1 MKNPAETLRQEL
13 ADEQKEL
20 YKDAFLTL
28 VAFVGLAVGIYV
40 QVTEAP
46 SLFMWIGFGLS
57 FLAGGLAPAK
67 QAVESLLAGKLDID
81 LLMVLAAIAAALVGA
96 PRDGAILLCL
106 FSLAGTLESYA
117 LGNTKKAVVSL
128 MKIRPDEANRLSL
141 SGEITVVPVENLVIG
156 DVVVIKPGERVPI
169 DGKISFG
176 ESSIDQSSITGES
189 VPVDKI
195 IGDTVFAGTVNG
207 HGVLQVVVTQTAS
220 HSTLARMITLVTE
233 AQAKRSPSERF
244 SDWFGER
251 YTLVVLVGSTLGL
264 IGFLLV
270 GFSLSDALYKAA
282 TLLVVASPCAIVISV
297 PAAILSALAA
307 SARQGMLFKGGAAL
321 ETFAHIDTIA
331 FDKTGTLT
339 TGKMQVMAMEA
350 VSVEEAELMRI
361 ALALEVHSEHPLARS
376 VVTYVREHNTSE
388 LVVTNAKAVPGKGIV
403 ATIDGRTYGAGN
415 RALLRSMNVSIDNA
429 TEARIEAYETEGY
442 TTILVASDT
451 LLGIFAIADSVRA
464 TAKETVAALRA
475 SGITRIVMVTGDNI
489 RAAHH
494 IARAVGIDEKDV
506 YAELL
511 PEDKVRVV
519 EELKSVGR
527 VAFVGDGVN
536 DAAALVTAQI
546 GIAMGTAGS
555 DVALEAADVALLSDD
570 LQKIVAARKLSQK
583 TNSIIKQN
591 LIFALGILVIMVI
604 VTTFFYL
611 PLPLGVIGHEGGT
624 LLVVLNGLRLLLK

>member
-1 MKNPAETLRQEL
+1 MKNPTETLRAEL
-13 ADEQKEL
+13 AAEQKEL

-28 VAFVGLAVGIYV
+28 LAFVGLGVGIFA
-40 QVTEAP
+40 QITEA
-46 SLFMWIGFGLS
+46 SVYMIAFGFGIS
-57 FLAGGLAPAK
+57 FLAGGLLPAK
-67 QAVESLLAGKLDID
+67 QAVLSLLKGKLDID

-117 LGNTKKAVVSL
+117 LGSTKKAVVAL
-128 MKIRPDEANRLSL
+128 MKLRPDEAHILL
-141 SGEITVVPVENLVIG
+141 PSGELQKVSVEEIEIG
-156 DVVVIKPGERVPI
+156 NVVVIKPGERIPV
-169 DGKISFG
+169 DGSITLG
-176 ESSIDQSSITGES
+176 ESTIDQSSITGES
-189 VPVDKI
+189 MPIDKM
-195 IGDTVFAGTVNG
+195 IGDSVFAGTVNG
-207 HGVLQVVVTQTAS
+207 YGVLQVTVTQTAS
-220 HSTLARMITLVTE
+220 HSTLARMIMLVTE

-251 YTLVVLVGSTLGL
+251 YTLVVLVGSLLGL
-264 IGFLLV
+264 LGFLMA
-270 GFSLSDALYKAA
+270 GFPLAEALYKAA

-321 ETFAHIDTIA
+321 ETFAHVNTIA

-350 VSVEEAELMRI
+350 IQGSESELMRI
-361 ALALEVHSEHPLARS
+361 AMALEVHSEHPLARS
-376 VVTYVREHNTSE
+376 VLSYARANNTSE
-388 LVVTNAKAVPGKGIV
+388 LTVLNARAIPGKGMLAEIE
-403 ATIDGRTYGAGN
+403 GRTFGAGN
-415 RALLRSMNVSIDNA
+415 KRLLASMGVTIDDVAN
-429 TEARIEAYETEGY
+429 ARIEQFEAEGY

-451 LLGIFAIADSVRA
+451 LLGIFAIADSVR
-464 TAKETVAALRA
+464 TSAKETITALRA
-475 SGITRIVMVTGDNI
+475 SGITRIVMLTGDNT

-511 PEDKVRVV
+511 PEDKVQVI
-519 EELKSVGR
+519 EDLKKVGN

-536 DAAALVTAQI
+536 DAAALVTAQV
-546 GIAMGTAGS
+546 GIAMGTMGS

-570 LQKIVAARKLSQK
+570 LQKIVQARLLSQK
-583 TNSIIKQN
+583 TNRIIKQN
-591 LIFALGILVIMVI
+591 LLFALGVLIIMVVI
-604 VTTFFYL
+604 TTFFYL